1 MLLTIVIPALNAN
14 SSLVACLEAL
24 SGLDEVI
31 VVDGGSTDDT
41 MAIARRTGAR
51 VIAAPRG
58 RGVQLC
64 AGAEQAKGDWLL
76 FLHADTR
83 LGAGWRQAV
92 AAHIKSTPDRA
103 GYFGLRLDDD
113 AWQARII
120 ERGVGVRERLL
131 GLPYGD
137 QGLLISRRLYDHVGG
152 FEPIALMED
161 VNLVRRIGRHRL
173 RRLNVKAL
181 TSADRWRRDG
191 WLRRSTRN
199 LACLALYAMGFAPA
213 RLERFYR

>member
-1 MLLTIVIPALNAN
+1 MLTIVIPALNAD

-24 SGLDEVI
+24 SGLDEII

-41 MAIARRTGAR
+41 TAIARRTGAR

-64 AGAEQAKGDWLL
+64 VGAEQAKGDWLL

-92 AAHIKSTPDRA
+92 AAHTTSTPDRA
-103 GYFGLRLDDD
+103 GYFALRLDDD

-137 QGLLISRRLYDHVGG
+137 QGLLISRRLYDEVGG
-152 FEPIALMED
+152 FQPIALMED
-161 VNLVRRIGRHRL
+161 VNLVRRIGRNRLHRL
-173 RRLNVKAL
+173 DAEAL

-199 LACLALYAMGFAPA
+199 LACLALYAAGFAPA